1 MKKTYIPQQT
11 ASVNT
16 SVSTA
21 TFGGQAA
28 AAYNA
33 QNTVAVTNN
42 YSQSYTTP
50 VSAPTPAVQAKPKT
64 GITNQSLQCCIIKKI
79 SFINSNLS

>member
-11 ASVNT
+11 SVNT

-50 VSAPTPAVQAKPKT
+50 VSAPTPAQAKPKT
-64 GITNQSLQCCIIKKI
+64 GNQFVTVQVLKNK
-79 SFINSNLS
+79 

>member
-28 AAYNA
+28 AAAYNA

-50 VSAPTPAVQAKPKT
+50 VSAPAPVVQAKPKT
-64 GITNQSLQCCIIKKI
+64 GNNNHCICNVRFHCI
-79 SFINSNLS
+79 